1 MKRVDFSTNAQVKS
15 YGDIC
20 CVSWSS
26 SLCDELSMC
35 KSDSDSFLSTS
46 VVYRSGNTPLIQTR
60 ARQPSKPASYGIL
73 KSLRFQV
80 KFPRITWSVDG
91 GRNHVDSDSF
101 LTCLHFSCDLQD
113 FRLVAD
119 PSEYKLLDYSTFTFT

>member
-1 MKRVDFSTNAQVKS
+1 MKHVDFSANAQVKS

-20 CVSWSS
+20 CVSWPS
-26 SLCDELSMC
+26 SLHDELSMC
-35 KSDSDSFLSTS
+35 ESDSDSFLSTS
-46 VVYRSGNTPLIQTR
+46 VVYRPDNTPLIQTR
-60 ARQPSKPASYGIL
+60 ARQPSKPASYGIS

-80 KFPRITWSVDG
+80 RFPRITWSVDG

-101 LTCLHFSCDLQD
+101 LTCPHFSCDLRD

-119 PSEYKLLDYSTFTFT
+119 PSEYKLLDYSTFAFT